1 MKENDTNSKVGAICL
16 PPETK
21 SIITSQIDSINY
33 SIAIPIEDHYAS
45 QLTLVRG
52 TISVDK
58 VGKGFVI
65 NRSAPNGD
73 GFMYK
78 YHNIKEFNSLSWLNS
93 NPALKQF
100 EIEKPLDI
108 IKNEKYFLL
117 RFCKKN
123 LHKNQNQFNI

>member
-78 YHNIKEFNSLSWLNS
+78 YHNIKDL
-93 NPALKQF
+93 PKLK
-100 EIEKPLDI
+100 
-108 IKNEKYFLL
+108 KYFNGLYDTIEEIINSE
-117 RFCKKN
+117 FE
-123 LHKNQNQFNI
+123 QQDV